1 MLYATKRLHFSSTEV
16 ICYQDAVV
24 SVRSNRGT
32 ALSSRFK
39 SRNQLSRHEV
49 DTTASDLRFGG
60 IDYGVVRL
68 LPY

>member
-1 MLYATKRLHFSSTEV
+1 M
-16 ICYQDAVV
+16 V

-49 DTTASDLRFGG
+49 DATASDLRYGE
-60 IDYGVVRL
+60 IAYGVVRL

>member
-1 MLYATKRLHFSSTEV
+1 MLPGRAG
-16 ICYQDAVV
+16 

-49 DTTASDLRFGG
+49 DTTASDLRFGE